1 MLKTVVLYIRHITLL
16 AALATFIPFVSAK
29 DKKPKDAI
37 KDEIQVVGHVPL
49 ADGPVRGFLLTEHYG
64 HTYLYAERDPGK
76 SVTLIDVSKAAQP
89 SMVADLPN
97 AGGDSGSLTI
107 VSGTAALVSSSAS
120 QIAQAPQT
128 IRIMDFSDPKNPKL
142 AREFTGVT
150 AVTRDERRGLVF
162 IANGEGVWILEQ
174 RLATDPAVLKAYD
187 DYVRY
192 GPSMYPLSK

>member
-1 MLKTVVLYIRHITLL
+1 MLKTIVLYMRHIALL
-16 AALATFIPFVSAK
+16 AAFATSVPSASAK
-29 DKKPKDAI
+29 DKKLKDTP
-37 KDEIQVVGHVPL
+37 KDEIQVVGHVAL
-49 ADGPVRGFLLTEHYG
+49 ADSPVRRFLLTEHYG

-89 SMVADLPN
+89 SIVADLPN
-97 AGGDSGSLTI
+97 GGGDSGSLTI
-107 VSGTAALVSSSAS
+107 VSGTAALVSGSAA
-120 QIAQAPQT
+120 QMAQAPQT
-128 IRIMDFSDPKNPKL
+128 IRIMDFSDPRSPKL

-162 IANGEGVWILEQ
+162 IANGDGVWILQQ

-187 DYVRY
+187 DYIRY